1 MNMLSDTSTC
11 SADAIRDFTTHVV
24 AMTAS
29 GNLVLRRV
37 TWEPP
42 ASGIAYC
49 VILPEDATH
58 AQIDVYFSIEHSSNG
73 FRYLKLHIVTKNG
86 VRCTTVDTYEDHVLG
101 HANVIM
107 NKIQKDADTQS
118 RLESWTYTWDVEPD
132 YKQSE
137 DKINTITPL
146 WPMKPFT
153 PSTIPG
159 NPHLH
164 IRRNDAPRVENG
176 CLSRGVVYD
185 DLVSQAGYVM
195 YDGLGPQPGHAALS
209 PNTAAFATL
218 NGPEV
223 PQTTRICEDGS
234 KVAILQPKTLEE
246 FENLPESAKAVL
258 AESGVVFEVPVSQ
271 RENS

>member
-153 PSTIPG
+153 QSTIPG

-164 IRRNDAPRVENG
+164 IRGNDAPRMENG
-176 CLSRGVVYD
+176 CLSRGVVF
-185 DLVSQAGYVM
+185 
-195 YDGLGPQPGHAALS
+195 DGLGSQPGHAVIS
-209 PNTAAFATL
+209 PNTAVFTTL
-218 NGPEV
+218 NGPDV
-223 PQTTRICEDGS
+223 KQTTRICEDSS
-234 KVAILQPKTLEE
+234 KVAILRPKTLEE

-258 AESGVVFEVPVSQ
+258 TESGVVFEVPVSQ